1 MFVAILDVEELDLA
15 RAVVCIDKVTDNA
28 RQVVLLGQSQPLD
41 DVPYDYLGRL
51 LLGELV
57 VRVGAALVFGK
68 EGRILYFPMS

>member
-28 RQVVLLGQSQPLD
+28 RQVVLLGQPQPLD